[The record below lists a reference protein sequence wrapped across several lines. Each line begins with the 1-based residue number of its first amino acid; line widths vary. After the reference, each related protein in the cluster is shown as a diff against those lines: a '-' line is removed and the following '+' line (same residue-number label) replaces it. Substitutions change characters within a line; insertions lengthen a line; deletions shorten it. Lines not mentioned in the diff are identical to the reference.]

1 MSESG
6 AAGEKGFQRTR
17 RTESAVE
24 YVYDTDIRLR
34 LYERAQARHLS
45 LKLGVA
51 NRGLGIMFRV
61 ERALNRRHQSQ
72 EAAAD

>member
-1 MSESG
+1 MKIPTRNVGRRSISAYGRTTMSESG

-34 LYERAQARHLS
+34 LYERAQAGTL
-45 LKLGVA
+45 V
-51 NRGLGIMFRV
+51 
-61 ERALNRRHQSQ
+61 
-72 EAAAD
+72 